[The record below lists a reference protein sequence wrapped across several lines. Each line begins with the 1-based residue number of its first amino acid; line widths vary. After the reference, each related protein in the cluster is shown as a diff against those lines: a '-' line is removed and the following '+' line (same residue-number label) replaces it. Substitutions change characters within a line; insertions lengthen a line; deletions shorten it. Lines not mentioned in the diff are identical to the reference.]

1 MQDTKEFSVLE
12 LGKILSTYFRLSP
25 DRYAREHFQ
34 NHLKSSSDTFNPQ
47 AVRDWLQARFRDDAV
62 MIQEDKDLN
71 SIPDGFNWADFEPNS
86 IASVLSG
93 FGRELD
99 DINEFISTSQN
110 SLPSSD
116 IGHTNPLLPQPQ

>member
-1 MQDTKEFSVLE
+1 MQDTKHRSTLE

-25 DRYAREHFQ
+25 DRYAKEHFQ
-34 NHLKSSSDTFNPQ
+34 NYLENSSNSFDPQVSWDWLKSRIQN
-47 AVRDWLQARFRDDAV
+47 DAV
-62 MIQEDKDLN
+62 MIREDKDLN
-71 SIPDGFNWADFEPNS
+71 SIPDGFDWADFEPNS

-99 DINEFISTSQN
+99 DINEFIPTFQN

-116 IGHTNPLLPQPQ
+116 ISHTSPLFV